1 VCKSILL
8 RNRFKLWSK
17 SLLELGVQLIKVAI
31 VGYGLSATVFH
42 LPFISYLNQYT
53 LVAVS
58 SSQTERVLAKYP
70 NCEVFRDAKRM
81 IEQCEADL
89 VVITSPNET
98 HYDLA
103 KLALSLG
110 MHVLLEKPMT
120 ATSQQAIALAKLA
133 YEKSLVL
140 SVFHNRRWDGDFLT
154 LQQLIQSG
162 QLGKIKLF
170 KSNFDRFRPEVRDR
184 WREQAGEATGVLYD
198 LGSHLID
205 QVLCMFGAPLAITA
219 NCACL
224 RDGSQAI
231 DYFQLMLHYANM
243 EIVLESNPFRADPNP
258 RFQLQ
263 GTKGSYIK
271 YGLDPQEDQLRAGL
285 SPGIPAFGLEAPAY
299 YGKKYRIDESNQFEE
314 VTKIATTNGC
324 YTEFYNQLAMAIS
337 SKLTVPVSALDAAKV
352 IKIIELAIQSSDTG
366 KRIQIDLSEF
376 QAENV
381 YV

>member
-1 VCKSILL
+1 
-8 RNRFKLWSK
+8 
-17 SLLELGVQLIKVAI
+17 LIKVAI

-58 SSQTERVLAKYP
+58 SSQTERVLAKHP
-70 NCEVFRDAKRM
+70 NCEVFSDAKLM

-103 KLALSLG
+103 KLALSSG

-120 ATSQQAIALAKLA
+120 ATSLQAIALAKLA
-133 YEKSLVL
+133 HEKSLVL

-154 LQQLIQSG
+154 LQQLIQSS

-170 KSNFDRFRPEVRDR
+170 KSNFDRFRPAVRDR

-224 RDGSQAI
+224 RDDSQAI

-243 EIVLESNPFRADPNP
+243 EIVLESSPFRVDPNP

-314 VTKIATTNGC
+314 VTKIATMNGC
-324 YTEFYNQLAMAIS
+324 YTEFYNQLAMAIR

-366 KRIQIDLSEF
+366 KRIKIDLSEF